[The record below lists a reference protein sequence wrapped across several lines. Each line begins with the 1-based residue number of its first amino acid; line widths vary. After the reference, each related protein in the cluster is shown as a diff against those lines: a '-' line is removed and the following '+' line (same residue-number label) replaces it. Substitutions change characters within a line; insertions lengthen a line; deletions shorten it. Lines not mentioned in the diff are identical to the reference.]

1 MGEVVSKLTISAGL
15 LSRHI
20 RVMGGI
26 LLALPAGAQCVLADG
41 ITGVLLNGVIS
52 P

>member
-1 MGEVVSKLTISAGL
+1 MGEVVSKLTISVGL

-20 RVMGGI
+20 RVSGI
-26 LLALPAGAQCVLADG
+26 DLLMRPAGRDEWL
-41 ITGVLLNGVIS
+41 TGGTH